1 MTMVSRLMFE
11 LTRSKT
17 LNTVFNKKYRKLRFL
32 YAAIFGHLEPTV
44 PLILSLL
51 FLILYSRLYSIQ
63 YTVMTNWAIPSTLN
77 STNI

>member
-51 FLILYSRLYSIQ
+51 FLIL
-63 YTVMTNWAIPSTLN
+63 
-77 STNI
+77 